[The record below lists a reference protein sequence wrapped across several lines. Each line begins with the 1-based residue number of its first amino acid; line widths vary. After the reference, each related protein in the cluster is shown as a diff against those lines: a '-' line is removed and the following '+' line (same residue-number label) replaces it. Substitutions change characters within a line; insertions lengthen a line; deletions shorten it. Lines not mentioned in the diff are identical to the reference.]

1 MATDTIQRSP
11 RQRSDA
17 RVPGDINVW
26 VFVLGD
32 MVFFAAY
39 FVVFMVVRHRDG
51 DLFLQAQRHL
61 SLTAGVINTLLLL
74 ASSRFVALG
83 VAALRSGDHRR
94 AIRRVSYGAACGVG
108 FLLVKAYE
116 WHHEIS
122 RGFTL
127 PRNDFFM
134 FYFMLTGV
142 HLIHVFFG
150 LGVLGIVGREIRNPK
165 LRRTWVAEAGAIYW
179 HMVDLLWVVIF
190 ALLYV
195 VR

>member
-1 MATDTIQRSP
+1 MAADSMTAPVER
-11 RQRSDA
+11 RAA
-17 RVPGDINVW
+17 RRLPGDVNVW

-39 FVVFMVVRHRDG
+39 FVIFMVVRHRDG
-51 DLFLQAQRHL
+51 GLFLQAQRHL
-61 SLTAGVINTLLLL
+61 SLAAGVINTLLLL

-83 VAALRSGDHRR
+83 VVAVRSEDIARAVRR
-94 AIRRVSYGAACGVG
+94 MMYGGACGMA
-108 FLLVKAYE
+108 FLAVKIWE

-122 RGFTL
+122 RGYTL

-142 HLIHVFFG
+142 HLVHVLLG
-150 LGVLGIVGREIRNPK
+150 LGVLGIVIREIRNPG
-165 LRRTWVAEAGAIYW
+165 LRRSWVAEAGATYW
-179 HMVDLLWVVIF
+179 HMVDLLWLILF

-195 VR
+195 MR

>member
-1 MATDTIQRSP
+1 MATESL
-11 RQRSDA
+11 A
-17 RVPGDINVW
+17 RPTQQPTERRLPGDFNVW

-39 FVVFMVVRHRDG
+39 FIIFMVVRHRDG

-83 VAALRSGDHRR
+83 VASSRAGEVSRAVRR
-94 AIRRVSYGAACGVG
+94 ICYGGLCGVL
-108 FLLVKAYE
+108 FLAVKVYE

-122 RGFTL
+122 QGYTL
-127 PRNDFFM
+127 AHNDFFM

-142 HLIHVFFG
+142 HLLHVVFG
-150 LGVLGIVGREIRNPK
+150 LGVLGIVIREIRNPS
-165 LRRTWVAEAGAIYW
+165 RRRSWVAEAGATYW
-179 HMVDLLWVVIF
+179 HMVDLLWVILF

-195 VR
+195 MR

>member
-1 MATDTIQRSP
+1 MTTSSVAVSAPQQSER
-11 RQRSDA
+11 RL
-17 RVPGDINVW
+17 PGDFNVW
-26 VFVLGD
+26 VFVLGE

-83 VAALRSGDHRR
+83 VLSAKASDIRG
-94 AIRRVSYGAACGVG
+94 AIRRISYGGMCGVL
-108 FLLVKAYE
+108 FLAVKVYE
-116 WHHEIS
+116 WHHLI
-122 RGFTL
+122 GAGYTL
-127 PRNDFFM
+127 PHNDFFM

-142 HLIHVFFG
+142 HLIHVLFG
-150 LGVLGIVGREIRNPK
+150 LGVLGIVIREIRNPA
-165 LRRTWVAEAGAIYW
+165 LRRSWVAEAGATYW
-179 HMVDLLWVVIF
+179 HMVDLLWVILF

-195 VR
+195 MR